1 MPLTVTTVIKI
12 QEYTGVKEGNNEMQE
27 YKC

>member
-1 MPLTVTTVIKI
+1 MPLIVTTVIKT
-12 QEYTGVKEGNNEMQE
+12 QEYTRVKEGNNEMQE